1 MDLDSVEFAQFL
13 NNIIEQKVKKIVQS
27 KLLEYG
33 IMKGYSA
40 IVSSVN
46 PDSTVNIKLAGDT
59 VVIPSLKNKSNE
71 VLIANDEVFLFSI
84 SSLSNAF
91 IGIKK

>member
-1 MDLDSVEFAQFL
+1 MDINSTLFAQFL

>member
-1 MDLDSVEFAQFL
+1 MDINSTEFAQFL